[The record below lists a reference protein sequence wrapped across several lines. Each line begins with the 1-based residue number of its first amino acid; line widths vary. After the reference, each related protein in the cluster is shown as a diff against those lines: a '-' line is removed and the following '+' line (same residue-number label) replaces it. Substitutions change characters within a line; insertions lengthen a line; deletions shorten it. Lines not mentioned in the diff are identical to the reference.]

1 MEEAEYLA
9 KAYKQVLTEK
19 LNSDKS
25 YLTWF
30 GDNIPLHRGL
40 VNVPIEP
47 YELRKKDWS
56 VFNGKY
62 SMLFKD
68 PFSSGREYY
77 IYGSVKAYPV
87 RHIYNPSYPDCAFVE
102 DRMGYLIYDMEGNLK
117 HFILADR
124 WRPVYTNEEDL
135 LKSWCYIKDFTENK
149 YNIRSQDPEVVK
161 AVEVLLKNDVDSEYV
176 ERVRA
181 AQIVA
186 ALGSLVAINREE
198 RKEILSEVDRDV
210 RDATMDYLQTISNE
224 KVQKARAYVT
234 QLKYDHSNEFE
245 WGRTKRIDNTSYY
258 HSFVNKDGKCTHLV
272 KIEYVQ
278 TAPFEA
284 ERKFTIIK

>member
-1 MEEAEYLA
+1 M
-9 KAYKQVLTEK
+9 
-19 LNSDKS
+19 
-25 YLTWF
+25 
-30 GDNIPLHRGL
+30 
-40 VNVPIEP
+40 
-47 YELRKKDWS
+47 
-56 VFNGKY
+56 
-62 SMLFKD
+62 
-68 PFSSGREYY
+68 
-77 IYGSVKAYPV
+77 
-87 RHIYNPSYPDCAFVE
+87 
-102 DRMGYLIYDMEGNLK
+102 
-117 HFILADR
+117 
-124 WRPVYTNEEDL
+124 
-135 LKSWCYIKDFTENK
+135 
-149 YNIRSQDPEVVK
+149 
-161 AVEVLLKNDVDSEYV
+161 
-176 ERVRA
+176 
-181 AQIVA
+181 
-186 ALGSLVAINREE
+186 AINREE